1 MNQSVR
7 KLTISAMFLAVGI
20 ILPMAFHSFG
30 PNAGATFLPMHLP
43 VLLCGFL
50 CGPAYGAFIGVLT
63 PLLSSFLTGMPVLVP
78 TGIAMVFELSCYGC
92 LSGLLLK
99 HFHLYVALILTMLA
113 GRIVNGIVNLIL
125 LSFMGKAYTLTI
137 FLTVSFITAIPGIL
151 LQLLLVPLLVKA
163 ITHFQQHAKDD
174 A

>member
-1 MNQSVR
+1 
-7 KLTISAMFLAVGI
+7 
-20 ILPMAFHSFG
+20 
-30 PNAGATFLPMHLP
+30 
-43 VLLCGFL
+43 
-50 CGPAYGAFIGVLT
+50 
-63 PLLSSFLTGMPVLVP
+63 
-78 TGIAMVFELSCYGC
+78 
-92 LSGLLLK
+92 
-99 HFHLYVALILTMLA
+99 MLA

>member
-99 HFHLYVALILTMLA
+99 HCHLYVALILTMLA
-113 GRIVNGIVNLIL
+113 GRIVNGIL